1 MPCKLFNLALIP
13 HARSF
18 PQTSTYLWLSSY
30 LRGFESEMEFS
41 LWICVEERACQQ
53 MELLKT
59 HPFTLS
65 WGYPGCFMTRFF
77 LSVIPFPREASSNL
91 LGGQWISRPYYLVSV
106 FVLSLHRLSNAPAY
120 SL

>member
-1 MPCKLFNLALIP
+1 MLEAFLKLLLTSGCLLI
-13 HARSF
+13 F
-18 PQTSTYLWLSSY
+18 K
-30 LRGFESEMEFS
+30 RGFESEMEFS

-77 LSVIPFPREASSNL
+77 LSSDSIPQRSIL
-91 LGGQWISRPYYLVSV
+91 
-106 FVLSLHRLSNAPAY
+106 
-120 SL
+120 